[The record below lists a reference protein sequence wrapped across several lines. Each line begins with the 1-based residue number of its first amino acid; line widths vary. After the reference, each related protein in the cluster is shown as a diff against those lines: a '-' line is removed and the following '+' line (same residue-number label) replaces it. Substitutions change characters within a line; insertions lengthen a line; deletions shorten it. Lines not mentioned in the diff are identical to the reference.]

1 MTGLDDAQ
9 SDGWVESRRGSKTK
23 GDATRRAEKAFSIN
37 PRDLE
42 ETVLR
47 SSRVRKILDLRYC
60 PTILSTILFW
70 GRIHSMCTQL
80 KLSFVVQYSV
90 NSVY

>member
-47 SSRVRKILDLRYC
+47 SSKIRD
-60 PTILSTILFW
+60 
-70 GRIHSMCTQL
+70 
-80 KLSFVVQYSV
+80 
-90 NSVY
+90 